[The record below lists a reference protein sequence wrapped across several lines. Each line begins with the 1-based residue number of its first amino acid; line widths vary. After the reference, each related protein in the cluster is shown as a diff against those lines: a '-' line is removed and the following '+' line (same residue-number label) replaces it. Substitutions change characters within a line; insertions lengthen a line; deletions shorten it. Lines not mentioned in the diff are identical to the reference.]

1 MKRLAL
7 AAVVLS
13 IAACSS
19 QDETPAADTSM
30 TAPAMAPAPAAPADS
45 MAMPMDSA
53 MVDTTADT
61 TMMDTSVTPPPAQ

>member
-19 QDETPAADTSM
+19 QEEAPIADTSM

-53 MVDTTADT
+53 MVDSMVDTTADS
-61 TMMDTSVTPPPAQ
+61 MVTPPPAQ